1 MEVYIQMIG
10 CHKLAVPPS
19 LRLFVNGEFTLFNC
33 GENMQRFLNEH
44 KLHVVKT
51 RNIFFTKINPE
62 TIGGLVGLLLTID
75 NIANSDISIYG
86 PKPIEQI
93 VNSFKCS
100 FAKLKN
106 IKLQVHEICQ
116 SVPVVLKGNVVIT
129 PIVLQ
134 EKGESDMPNQ
144 CVETMDHMEGRIAPE
159 SADTPCGETNHLREG
174 GAVKH
179 GSSGGSRLDNFKKR
193 KLQGGSAQNG
203 DNHKGGHENGEAE
216 KKTPQNGEPS
226 QKEDEHEGAT
236 QKDTPNGECP
246 PSEEIPKGIQPDGEL
261 PYKVVLPSTAKNERK
276 DKETKLEIGQVKKKF
291 STICYAI
298 ECPQTIGKFHVEKAK
313 SLNIPPG
320 KYYGMLKSGKSITL
334 NNKVIKPEDVCDKN
348 IDGMKALVIDL
359 EDVADVKF
367 LLDELTK
374 KENFY
379 LKNLKYIFHLSGEEI
394 INMDNYK
401 NFFLSLKNVKNVK
414 CNQSSSSL
422 KVCPFVSTASLN
434 NFLSKLLPT
443 IFLKYKADTPLYDLG
458 HASADD
464 DDGRDDGKLAST
476 AEEGEPTGQI
486 ENSPQMGSA
495 SGGTAAGDLN
505 EVEKETEK
513 DVEKDVEKDAEK
525 DAEKDVEKD
534 TEKDSEKD
542 TGKDA
547 ASQTECEQGDS
558 YLVPN
563 PLCKFVLHPFHKV
576 SISTDEMLRELYP
589 NIFNSA
595 KTSNVLKN
603 NEDLVKPFEHFN
615 NRATQSYLKFPSFY
629 FLGTGCS
636 MPSTFRNVSGIILN
650 VEENFRIVLDFGEG
664 SLYQLYWMSQSWLHF
679 SKTIKSI
686 KVVFISH
693 AHADHHMGLYYLL
706 HMRRLLF
713 PHLDDPL
720 ILIPSTLKSW
730 MNLFSELF
738 FDKPVNVLY
747 NEENLEVKEK
757 VGDDDSFVF
766 LRPFKVA
773 HVKESYGIKIERE
786 NIGSV
791 VYSADTRPCD
801 NVRMFSKNCD
811 ILIHEATFDDELLNE
826 AIHKKHST
834 THEAMQIS
842 LEVQCKTLILTH
854 FSQRYPKAPKLN
866 KSSSSEINEIMNK
879 TIYSFDY
886 MCIPLNLINEL
897 PHYFSIL
904 LNLLEKIF

>member
-1 MEVYIQMIG
+1 MEVYIQIVG
-10 CHKLAVPPS
+10 SHKLAVPPS

-93 VNSFKCS
+93 VNNFKCS

-106 IKLQVHEICQ
+106 IKLQVHEICE
-116 SVPVVLKGNVVIT
+116 SVPIVLKGNVVIT
-129 PIVLQ
+129 PIVIQ

-144 CVETMDHMEGRIAPE
+144 CVEEVDHVEGRIAPA
-159 SADTPCGETNHLREG
+159 STDTYGGETNHAREG

-179 GSSGGSRLDNFKKR
+179 GSSGGSRLDNCKKR
-193 KLQGGSAQNG
+193 KLQGGIIPNEE
-203 DNHKGGHENGEAE
+203 NRKGGHEYGEIDKENPPNGEAHRM
-216 KKTPQNGEPS
+216 
-226 QKEDEHEGAT
+226 DH
-236 QKDTPNGECP
+236 
-246 PSEEIPKGIQPDGEL
+246 PSEGIPKGNQLDREL
-261 PYKVVLPSTAKNERK
+261 LYEQGLSSNAEEERN
-276 DKETKLEIGQVKKKF
+276 DKGTKPEKGQVKKKY
-291 STICYAI
+291 STICYTI

-320 KYYGMLKSGKSITL
+320 KYYGILKSGKPITL

-348 IDGMKALVIDL
+348 IDGRKALVIDL
-359 EDVADVKF
+359 EHVADVKN
-367 LLDELTK
+367 LSEELSSK
-374 KENFY
+374 GNFY
-379 LKNLKYIFHLSGEEI
+379 LKNLEYIFHLSGDQI
-394 INMDNYK
+394 TNMDNYK
-401 NFFLSLKNVKNVK
+401 KFFLNLKNVKNVK

-443 IFLKYKADTPLYDLG
+443 IFLKYKADTPLYDHC
-458 HASADD
+458 HASPDD
-464 DDGRDDGKLAST
+464 DNGREGGKLVST
-476 AEEGEPTGQI
+476 AKEGEPTCH
-486 ENSPQMGSA
+486 MG
-495 SGGTAAGDLN
+495 
-505 EVEKETEK
+505 KE
-513 DVEKDVEKDAEK
+513 VEKDAEK
-525 DAEKDVEKD
+525 EMK
-534 TEKDSEKD
+534 
-542 TGKDA
+542 KDA
-547 ASQTECEQGDS
+547 AYQIECEQSDS
-558 YLVPN
+558 YCAYN
-563 PLCKFVLHPFHKV
+563 PLSKFVLHPFHKV

-589 NIFNSA
+589 TFFNSA
-595 KTSNVLKN
+595 KISNVLKHN
-603 NEDLVKPFEHFN
+603 KDLLKPFEHFN

-664 SLYQLYWMSQSWLHF
+664 SLYQLYWMSQSWIHF
-679 SKTIKSI
+679 SNTLKSI

-693 AHADHHMGLYYLL
+693 AHADHHMGLYYML
-706 HMRRLLF
+706 HVRRLLF

-738 FDKPVNVLY
+738 FDKPIKVLY

-757 VGDDDSFVF
+757 VGDDDSFVI
-766 LRPFKVA
+766 LRPFKVN
-773 HVKESYGIKIERE
+773 HVKESYGIKIERN
-786 NIGSV
+786 NIGSI

-801 NVRMFSKNCD
+801 NVKIFSKNCD
-811 ILIHEATFDDELLNE
+811 ILIHEATFDDELLDE

-842 LEVQCKTLILTH
+842 LEVKCKTLILTH

-866 KSSSSEINEIMNK
+866 KSSCSEINEIMNK

-886 MCIPLNLINEL
+886 MCIPLSLINEL

>member
-1 MEVYIQMIG
+1 MEVYIQMVG

-33 GENMQRFLNEH
+33 GENVQRFLNEH

-93 VNSFKCS
+93 VNNFKSS

-106 IKLQVHEICQ
+106 IKLQVHEICENL
-116 SVPVVLKGNVVIT
+116 PVVLKGNVVIT
-129 PIVLQ
+129 PIMLQ

-144 CVETMDHMEGRIAPE
+144 CVEGVNNIEEKIAPE
-159 SADTPCGETNHLREG
+159 SSDMHRQGTNHSREG

-179 GSSGGSRLDNFKKR
+179 GPSGEGRSDNFKKR
-193 KLQGGSAQNG
+193 KLQGECTPNG
-203 DNHKGGHENGEAE
+203 DNHKGDHENGEVDG
-216 KKTPQNGEPS
+216 K
-226 QKEDEHEGAT
+226 H
-236 QKDTPNGECP
+236 TPNGQSHQEDH
-246 PSEEIPKGIQPDGEL
+246 PSEGIPEGKQPDREL
-261 PYKVVLPSTAKNERK
+261 LHEEGLPGTTKDKRN
-276 DKETKLEIGQVKKKF
+276 DKETKPEKGPVKKKF

-320 KYYGMLKSGKSITL
+320 KYYGILKSGKAITL
-334 NNKVIKPEDVCDKN
+334 NGKVIKPEDVCDKN
-348 IDGMKALVIDL
+348 IDGRKALVIDV
-359 EDVADVKF
+359 EDAADVKY
-367 LLDELTK
+367 LLDKLASRGDY
-374 KENFY
+374 Y
-379 LKNLKYIFHLSGEEI
+379 LKNLEYIFHLSGEEI
-394 INMDNYK
+394 TNMDNYK

-443 IFLKYKADTPLYDLG
+443 IFLKYKADTPLYDHC
-458 HASADD
+458 HASSDNG
-464 DDGRDDGKLAST
+464 DGREGGNLAST
-476 AEEGEPTGQI
+476 AKEGGPAFQI
-486 ENSPQMGSA
+486 GNSSQEGSA
-495 SGGTAAGDLN
+495 SHGPTAGDLK
-505 EVEKETEK
+505 EVGKEVKEEIK
-513 DVEKDVEKDAEK
+513 EAVKEVVEKDEANHTK
-525 DAEKDVEKD
+525 
-534 TEKDSEKD
+534 
-542 TGKDA
+542 
-547 ASQTECEQGDS
+547 CEQSDS
-558 YLVPN
+558 YLVYN
-563 PLCKFVLHPFHKV
+563 PLSKFVLHPFHKV
-576 SISTDEMLRELYP
+576 SISTEEMLCELYP
-589 NIFNSA
+589 TIFNSA
-595 KTSNVLKN
+595 KISNVLRN
-603 NEDLVKPFEHFN
+603 NEELLKTFDHFN
-615 NRATQSYLKFPSFY
+615 NRATESYLKFPSFY

-650 VEENFRIVLDFGEG
+650 IEENFRIVLDFGEG

-730 MNLFSELF
+730 MNLFGELF

-747 NEENLEVKEK
+747 NKENLEVKEK

-766 LRPFKVA
+766 LRPFKVRMFYKSFPFIMKYWVN
-773 HVKESYGIKIERE
+773 HVKESYGIKIERK

-801 NVRMFSKNCD
+801 NVKMFSKNCD
-811 ILIHEATFDDELLNE
+811 ILIHEATFDDELLDE

>member
-1 MEVYIQMIG
+1 MEMYIQMVG

-93 VNSFKCS
+93 VNNFMSS

-106 IKLQVHEICQ
+106 IKLQVHEFCQ
-116 SVPVVLKGNVVIT
+116 SLPFVLKGNVVIT

-144 CVETMDHMEGRIAPE
+144 CVEEVNHIEGKIAPE
-159 SADTPCGETNHLREG
+159 SADTHREATNHSPEG

-179 GSSGGSRLDNFKKR
+179 GSSGGSRLDNFKRR
-193 KLQGGSAQNG
+193 KLQGGCTLNG
-203 DNHKGGHENGEAE
+203 DNHKGVHENGEAD
-216 KKTPQNGEPS
+216 KKHPSNGEHSPKDTQNGETHRKHRPS
-226 QKEDEHEGAT
+226 EGNSKENQLDRELLYEEGSPNTAEDERNDEGI
-236 QKDTPNGECP
+236 KPE
-246 PSEEIPKGIQPDGEL
+246 K
-261 PYKVVLPSTAKNERK
+261 
-276 DKETKLEIGQVKKKF
+276 GQVNKKF

-320 KYYGMLKSGKSITL
+320 KYYGILKSGKPITL
-334 NNKVIKPEDVCDKN
+334 NNKVINPEDVCDKN
-348 IDGMKALVIDL
+348 IDGRKALVIDL
-359 EDVADVKF
+359 EDVADVKY
-367 LLDELTK
+367 LLDELATK
-374 KENFY
+374 GNFY
-379 LKNLKYIFHLSGEEI
+379 LKNLEYIFHLCGEEI
-394 INMDNYK
+394 TNMDNYK
-401 NFFLSLKNVKNVK
+401 KFFLSLKNVKNVK

-443 IFLKYKADTPLYDLG
+443 IFLKYIADTPLYDLC
-458 HASADD
+458 HASPDD
-464 DDGRDDGKLAST
+464 DDGKEGGKLAST
-476 AEEGEPTGQI
+476 EKEGGPTCQI
-486 ENSPQMGSA
+486 GNSSQKESA
-495 SGGTAAGDLN
+495 SYGPTAGGL
-505 EVEKETEK
+505 KEM
-513 DVEKDVEKDAEK
+513 EKDAEK
-525 DAEKDVEKD
+525 EVEKEMEKDAEKEVEKKL
-534 TEKDSEKD
+534 E
-542 TGKDA
+542 KDA
-547 ASQTECEQGDS
+547 ANQTECEQGDS
-558 YLVPN
+558 YLVYN
-563 PLCKFVLHPFHKV
+563 PLSKFVLHPFHKV

-589 NIFNSA
+589 TIFNSA
-595 KTSNVLKN
+595 KISNVLRN
-603 NEDLVKPFEHFN
+603 NEDLLKRFEHFN
-615 NRATQSYLKFPSFY
+615 NRATQSYLKVPSFY

-650 VEENFRIVLDFGEG
+650 VEEDFRIVLDFGEG

-706 HMRRLLF
+706 HMRRILF

-757 VGDDDSFVF
+757 LGDDDSFVF
-766 LRPFKVA
+766 LRPFKVK
-773 HVKESYGIKIERE
+773 HVKESYGIKIEHE

-801 NVRMFSKNCD
+801 NVKMFSKNCD
-811 ILIHEATFDDELLNE
+811 ILIHEATFDDELLDE